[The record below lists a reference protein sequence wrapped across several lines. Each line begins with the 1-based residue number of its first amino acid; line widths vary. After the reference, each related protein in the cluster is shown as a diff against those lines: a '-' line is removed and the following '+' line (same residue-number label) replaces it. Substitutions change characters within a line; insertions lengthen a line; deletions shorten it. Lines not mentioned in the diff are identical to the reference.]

1 MATPYIKKLR
11 LLLTDIVMPGMSG
24 VELARNLR
32 VIKPGL
38 KVLFISGYT
47 DDIGVG
53 AGDPATLYLQ
63 KPFTPEVLAEKV
75 REVLNLEPSSQKG
88 GGHISEP
95 VQSSI
100 PSQS

>member
-1 MATPYIKKLR
+1 MATPYLKKLR

-47 DDIGVG
+47 DDIGIG

-88 GGHISEP
+88 GGHITAP
-95 VQSSI
+95 LQSSI